1 LSSDAVIANAVAA
14 LEKVAAYL
22 ERSPPAVTEE
32 GEVVKEDEV
41 AMEAARDAK
50 ARLDELEQSKSDN
63 KGEYEVTQVLEW
75 CKERVLTMSCQNQGY
90 VVVGFPETADDAA
103 QIFAASD
110 EADDPDAPNPLTVP
124 EYIFSL
130 EAPDE
135 VLMKRAMM
143 LPPSETIEGSK
154 FSEEGMRQALPA
166 FRKANDEDREG
177 ADHTTVLN
185 YFDFKE
191 IHPTYKPPPSPPRT
205 HTACPHAH
213 FLLIAVCSFRAVLAS
228 PHSPVVVMVSTGILK
243 SQRCRRPM

>member
-191 IHPTYKPPPSPPRT
+191 IHPTYKPPPPPRAHTPPAHT
-205 HTACPHAH
+205 HI
-213 FLLIAVCSFRAVLAS
+213 FSS
-228 PHSPVVVMVSTGILK
+228 
-243 SQRCRRPM
+243 